1 MSHLENLI
9 SNIKNHRG
17 SVGAGPFPREEAPC
31 QGPEASGDPGREKSG
46 SPSLPQ
52 ARVGVGL
59 PGSCPVEGNMR
70 GWQEACNLLLPSPIC
85 TQGKE
90 VSLTPHPWAP
100 PLLKNLGNGLL

>member
-1 MSHLENLI
+1 MPL
-9 SNIKNHRG
+9 
-17 SVGAGPFPREEAPC
+17 
-31 QGPEASGDPGREKSG
+31 ASGDPGREKSG
-46 SPSLPQ
+46 SPTLPQ

-100 PLLKNLGNGLL
+100 LLKNLGNGLL